1 MILITIKNNDFYDRK
16 IPVTVLSS
24 ATNSTD
30 LDKETSS
37 DDIASGRELD
47 SDDPLT
53 RNPPSGSSVVSNESS
68 SADEAIRE
76 VISPN
81 HRDTGGI
88 QAIAFDEHDSPDVSL
103 VLLNNLIFC

>member
-1 MILITIKNNDFYDRK
+1 M
-16 IPVTVLSS
+16 
-24 ATNSTD
+24 
-30 LDKETSS
+30 DKETSS

-53 RNPPSGSSVVSNESS
+53 RNPASGSSVLSNESS
-68 SADEAIRE
+68 SVDEAIRD

-81 HRDTGGI
+81 RRSGI

-103 VLLNNLIFC
+103 VIILFY